1 MPRSTAGSAGQ
12 DGCGGGLGEGLPFTI
27 KGASAAQGGQP
38 ETWAPKSAL
47 AVLNHPGTT
56 RLHLPGHR
64 RRGRTGAA
72 EAARG
77 AHRQIPL
84 RRAAMARWLPF
95 VFPC

>member
-12 DGCGGGLGEGLPFTI
+12 DGCGGGLGEGLP
-27 KGASAAQGGQP
+27 
-38 ETWAPKSAL
+38 AL